1 MKNKIV
7 KEKKKNYMT
16 EIKDATIELIKPIF
30 KKYGAITP
38 DKAMLKEEVI
48 EEPISEEAT
57 VSVENAAEE
66 APAVSTETTVVEEVT
81 DTVKEEN
88 VETVKEENK

>member
-48 EEPISEEAT
+48 
-57 VSVENAAEE
+57 AEIE
-66 APAVSTETTVVEEVT
+66 
-81 DTVKEEN
+81 DK
-88 VETVKEENK
+88 